1 MHCPAAIEDGKMA
14 DTNHVDYERSD
25 VELRLVGWLATG
37 LAAFVI
43 ITPLVLPLLFPMSTK
58 HITPASRP
66 AMSSNAPPLEVTPR
80 ASLQATRQGDAQI
93 ERSYGWADRS
103 RGEVRIPI
111 DRAVDILLRRG
122 LPGWP
127 SE

>member
-1 MHCPAAIEDGKMA
+1 VHCPAAIEDSSMA

-25 VELRLVGWLATG
+25 VALRLVGCLAAGLAT
-37 LAAFVI
+37 FVVV
-43 ITPLVLPLLFPMSTK
+43 TPLVLPLMFPLSTK
-58 HITPASRP
+58 HVTPASRP
-66 AMSSNAPPLEVTPR
+66 AMSSSAPPLEVSPQ
-80 ASLQATRQGDAQI
+80 AALQATRQGEARI

-111 DRAVDILLRRG
+111 DRAVDLLLRKG

-127 SE
+127 SP

>member
-1 MHCPAAIEDGKMA
+1 MA

-25 VELRLVGWLATG
+25 VGLRLVGWLAAG
-37 LAAFVI
+37 LATFVVV
-43 ITPLVLPLLFPMSTK
+43 TPLVLPFMFPLSTK

-66 AMSSNAPPLEVTPR
+66 AMSSNAPSLEVSPQTTLR
-80 ASLQATRQGDAQI
+80 ATRQGDARI
-93 ERSYGWADRS
+93 EHGYGWADRS

-111 DRAVDILLRRG
+111 DRAVEILLRKG

-127 SE
+127 SP